1 MEELNR
7 RFSEHIV
14 SDEKMFT
21 KISDDLDKIKNNH
34 LAHIQVAMEKM
45 QLDVAKT
52 KNDMSW
58 VKWFVF
64 SALGIVLTGVG
75 TLIFNKLI

>member
-1 MEELNR
+1 MEEIIR
-7 RFSEHIV
+7 RFSEHMA

-21 KISDDLDKIKNNH
+21 KISEDLEKIKDNH
-34 LAHIQVAMEKM
+34 LAHIQSAMEKM

>member
-1 MEELNR
+1 MEESNR

-21 KISDDLDKIKNNH
+21 KISDDLDKIKDNH

-45 QLDVAKT
+45 QLDVEKT

-75 TLIFNKLI
+75 TLIFNKLV

>member
-1 MEELNR
+1 MEEIIR
-7 RFSEHIV
+7 RFSEHMV

-21 KISDDLDKIKNNH
+21 KISDDLDKIKDNH

-45 QLDVAKT
+45 QLDVEKT

-75 TLIFNKLI
+75 TLIFNKLV